1 MSRRVRRRSSG
12 PEHVSPNLTPLLD
25 IVLQLIT
32 FFMMLVHFGT
42 KMEESAIAVKLP
54 VAPAALP
61 GDDPGLDRLL
71 VTLDQAG
78 RLVSGK
84 EEIPQD
90 QQAAWWARQSSQRRE
105 GMELVDLTSRALPRQ
120 SLPTRVF
127 VRGDRRLAYGR
138 LRESLAQGQ
147 QAGFERFSLIV
158 KRAEEDGD

>member
-1 MSRRVRRRSSG
+1 MSRRTSRRNSG

-32 FFMMLVHFGT
+32 FFMMLVHFGS
-42 KMEESAIAVKLP
+42 KVEESALIVKLP

-61 GDDPGLDRLL
+61 GDDPGMDRL
-71 VTLDQAG
+71 VVSLDTTG

-84 EEIPQD
+84 EEVPPVEQP
-90 QQAAWWARQSSQRRE
+90 AWWMRQAGLRRE
-105 GMELVDLTSRALPRQ
+105 GAELVALPVTQ
-120 SLPTRVF
+120 SLQTRVF

-158 KRAEEDGD
+158 KRSEEE